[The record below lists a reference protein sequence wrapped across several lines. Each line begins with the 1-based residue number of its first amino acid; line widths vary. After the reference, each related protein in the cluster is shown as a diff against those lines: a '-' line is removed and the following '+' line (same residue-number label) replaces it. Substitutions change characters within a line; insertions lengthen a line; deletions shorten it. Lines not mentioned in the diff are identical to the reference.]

1 MKRFKC
7 IVEYDGENY
16 AGFQTQQ
23 NANTVQD
30 ELEKALSNLLQ
41 EKIKIT
47 ASGRT
52 DSGVS
57 AVGQVIHFDSNTTIP
72 PEKLPFAI
80 KILLP
85 NDISITKC
93 DIANNDFHARFSAKS
108 KTYSYKICLTKVN
121 RPLFKKYYQYP
132 FDIDFSLLQAAF
144 DKIKG
149 KHDFRAFMASG
160 SDVINFE
167 REIYDIKYVMEESNS
182 SSQNCFKIYITA
194 NGFLYN
200 MVRIIVGL
208 CLDIARGKLALDNID
223 TMFQTGDRSFGGH
236 TAPPEPLCLEE
247 VFY

>member
-16 AGFQTQQ
+16 AGFQTQT
-23 NANTVQD
+23 NANLVQD
-30 ELEKALSNLLQ
+30 ELEKALSSLLSEQ
-41 EKIKIT
+41 IKIT

-57 AVGQVIHFDSNTTIP
+57 AIGQVIHFDTNTTIP

-80 KILLP
+80 KALLP
-85 NDISITKC
+85 DDISITKC
-93 DIANNDFHARFSAKS
+93 NIAKNDFHARFSAKS
-108 KTYSYKICLTKVN
+108 KTYSYKICLTKIN

-132 FDIDFSLLQAAF
+132 FDIDFQLLQKAF

-149 KHDFRAFMASG
+149 KHNFKAFMASG
-160 SDVINFE
+160 SDITNFE
-167 REIYDIKYVMEESNS
+167 REIYDIKYVICEN
-182 SSQNCFKIYITA
+182 NCFKIYITA

-200 MVRIIVGL
+200 MVRIIVGV
-208 CLDIARGKLALDNID
+208 CLDIARGKLTLDNID
-223 TMFQTGDRSFGGH
+223 KMFETGDRSYGGH

-247 VFY
+247 VFYQ